1 MAPGT
6 LVFTRALWG
15 CGARLSLW
23 FKLNLGESSR
33 IYVSRLNQVYVNFAG
48 FMAPSTSTHG
58 VYTRFKA
65 VYVRSLI

>member
-6 LVFTRALWG
+6 LAFTRALWG

-33 IYVSRLNQVYVNFAG
+33 IYVSRLNQVYGNFAG
-48 FMAPSTSTHG
+48 FMAHGTHAFTP
-58 VYTRFKA
+58 VLRQLTL
-65 VYVRSLI
+65 VV